1 MPKATV
7 KRYLPLLFV
16 ALALAFLICI
26 YAPMETYVNNINDFQ
41 YDVYYLLSV
50 MIPVF
55 IVVVLV
61 IIVIGIAAGGFSE
74 KAYLTVVLLL
84 FSCLISAYLQGNF
97 FSGNLPP
104 LDGTAINWSDYSG
117 QRISSLLIW
126 LLPIAVLAVLMKTAD
141 HQKLLKVSRTVGGF
155 LFAVLLLSACF
166 LPLKEGS
173 LDRKNNLSV
182 TDDYLMDY
190 SDDRNFI
197 IIMLD
202 AVDAGTFNEVLA
214 VHPEYKEYFQGF
226 TFFKNTVG
234 CYPYTSRAVPF
245 VLTGVWNE
253 NRASYV
259 DYCNDAFARSPIFSA
274 VRSEGYRM
282 GDYCLTECVVADVL
296 PDMFENIYGNNS
308 RTFSWRFVKS
318 QLQLAGYKYFPFDLK
333 RFCIANEKDLN
344 SGLSA
349 VADAGTT
356 YEVGLSDYRNYVES
370 MDIAVQHDKIFKF
383 IYNIGAH
390 TGFECEAMSD
400 AFDDYTY
407 EAKMENA
414 AYITGCLMEKMKKE
428 NVYDNSV
435 IVILADHGY
444 DGNSMGEGRQN
455 PMLMI
460 KGIGET
466 HEFAVSDAPLSYED
480 LQSAYLN
487 LLSGQPAE
495 QAYPVSNRPEGR
507 RFLFFE
513 YNGEEFLEEYRQTGY
528 ADDWSAMV
536 PTGNKY
542 TRIDATYVFDGFRN
556 KFNQKQ

>member
-1 MPKATV
+1 MLKKTV

-16 ALALAFLICI
+16 VLALAFLICI
-26 YAPMETYVNNINDFQ
+26 YAPMETYVNNIDDFQ
-41 YDVYYLLSV
+41 YDLYYLLSV

-55 IVVVLV
+55 IAVVL
-61 IIVIGIAAGGFSE
+61 IVTAIGIAAGRISK
-74 KAYLTVVLLL
+74 KAYVIIILVLL
-84 FSCLISAYLQGNF
+84 SVLISAYLQGNF
-97 FSGNLPP
+97 FSSNLPP
-104 LDGTAINWSDYSG
+104 LDGTEIDWHEYSS
-117 QRISSLLIW
+117 QRLMSLLIW
-126 LLPIAVLAVLMKTAD
+126 LLPIAASAVLVKTSNER
-141 HQKLLKVSRTVGGF
+141 KLFKAAEAVGAF
-155 LFAVLLLSACF
+155 VFAVLLLSACF

-173 LDRKNNLSV
+173 LDRKHNLSV
-182 TDDYLMDY
+182 TDDYLMDF

-202 AVDAGTFNEVLA
+202 AVDAGTFNEVLT
-214 VHPEYKEYFQGF
+214 VHPEYKEYFRGF

-253 NRASYV
+253 NKTSYV

-282 GDYCLTECVVADVL
+282 GDYCPIECEFVDAL
-296 PDMFENIYGNNS
+296 PDMFENVYGNNS
-308 RTFSWRFVKS
+308 RCFSWRFVKS

-370 MDIAVQHDKIFKF
+370 MDIAVQHDKTFKF

-390 TGFECEAMSD
+390 TGFECKAMSD

-414 AYITGCLMEKMKKE
+414 MYITGLLMGKMKKE

-435 IVILADHGY
+435 IIILADHGY
-444 DGNSMGEGRQN
+444 NGNSMGEGRQN

-466 HEFAVSDAPLSYED
+466 HEFAVSDVPLSYED

-495 QAYPVSNRPEGR
+495 QAYPVSTGPEGR
-507 RFLFFE
+507 RFLFCE

-528 ADDWSAMV
+528 ADDWSTMV

-542 TRIDATYVFDGFRN
+542 TRIDAAYVFDGFRN
-556 KFNQKQ
+556 KLNQEH